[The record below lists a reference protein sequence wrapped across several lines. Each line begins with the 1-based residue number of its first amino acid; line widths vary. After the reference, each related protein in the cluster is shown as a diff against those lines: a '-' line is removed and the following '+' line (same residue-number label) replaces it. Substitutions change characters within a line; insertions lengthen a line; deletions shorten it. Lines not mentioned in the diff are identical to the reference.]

1 MTGSIESNPDSAQL
15 SIRQKSQARR
25 LALQALFQA
34 DAQGND
40 FFTEGVADFM
50 AQSTDD
56 ISVRLLAIR
65 MANQAWDYR
74 KISDDWISR
83 LMTQWSLS
91 RVAAVDR
98 SILWLGLWELTSG
111 TDTPPKVV
119 LDEAIN
125 MAKEYSTAES
135 SKFINGVLG
144 AAHNQHA
151 ANQAHARPQK
161 ISE

>member
-1 MTGSIESNPDSAQL
+1 MTYDVESRPDL
-15 SIRQKSQARR
+15 SPINIRQKSQARR

-34 DAQGND
+34 DAQGDD
-40 FFTEGVADFM
+40 FFTMGLADFM

-56 ISVRLLAIR
+56 ITVRLLAIH
-65 MANQAWDYR
+65 MANKAWEYR
-74 KISDDWISR
+74 KISDDWITR

-119 LDEAIN
+119 LNEAIN
-125 MAKEYSTAES
+125 MAREFSTAES

-144 AAHNQHA
+144 AAFTQHS
-151 ANQAHARPQK
+151 ANLAQARPNK
-161 ISE
+161 SSE